1 METANL
7 VLILGVIVFVA
18 VVVWLLTTYRFR
30 GAMIESEQRALVD
43 RTGLQQELTQAQTRL
58 ESFEDLKVRL
68 VRTEATLAET
78 QRESAG
84 FRSRAETAEAGLAT
98 ARTTNTDL
106 VTERDTARAEIV
118 KARGELA
125 SAQTRVRELETVI
138 EKDTKSHQE
147 KLDAL
152 VAAKE
157 EFTIHFTNL
166 ANAMLAEKSET
177 LTKVSDEKI
186 GALLKPLSEKLA
198 EFQAKAQEAQV
209 AEAAKIGAL
218 GEQLK
223 QVTDLNVALT
233 TETTNL
239 TKALRGSSKTQG
251 DWGEL
256 ILETILKAAG
266 LREGIEFDT
275 QVSVQ
280 DDEGA
285 LVRPDVV
292 VNFPSGRKVV
302 IDSKVSLNAWLQYVE
317 AADDAQR
324 ETAAKNLVASID
336 QHMKGLS
343 PKAYQRLYGID
354 SLDFVVMFVPIEGA
368 FALALG
374 TRPNLY
380 EDAWGRNI
388 LFAGPTTILF
398 ALRTIKHLWNQESQ
412 TRNAMEIAKMAGN
425 LYDKFKDFVDDLE
438 KVGARIAQASTAHA
452 AATNKLVSG
461 NGNLIGRAERLK
473 RMGVTPKK
481 SLPDDLVRAS
491 AQDSDETFLLPSP
504 QLEAEDH
511 GLPASEDDLNDDDS
525 DDASA

>member
-18 VVVWLLTTYRFR
+18 VVVGLLASYRTR
-30 GAMIESEQRALVD
+30 SAIIEAEQRALVD
-43 RTGLQQELTQAQTRL
+43 RTGLQQELTQARTRL
-58 ESFEDLKVRL
+58 EAFDDQKSRL
-68 VRTEATLAET
+68 ERIEATLAET

-84 FRSRAETAEAGLAT
+84 FRSRAETAEASLAT
-98 ARTTNTDL
+98 ARTTITDL
-106 VTERDTARAEIV
+106 ATERDTARADTL
-118 KARGELA
+118 KARSDLA

-147 KLDAL
+147 KIDAL

-157 EFTIHFTNL
+157 EFTTHFTNL
-166 ANAMLAEKSET
+166 ANAILAEQSES
-177 LTKVSDEKI
+177 LAKVSDDKI
-186 GALLKPLSEKLA
+186 GALLKPLGEKLA

-239 TKALRGSSKTQG
+239 TKALRGSSKAQG

-275 QVSVQ
+275 QVSVR

-285 LVRPDVV
+285 QVRPDVV

-302 IDSKVSLNAWLQYVE
+302 IDSKVSLNAWVQYAE

-324 ETAAKNLVASID
+324 DAAAKNLVASID

-343 PKAYQRLYGID
+343 PKAYQTLYGIE

-368 FALALG
+368 FGLALG

-412 TRNAMEIAKMAGN
+412 TRNAMEIAKMAAN

-438 KVGARIAQASTAHA
+438 KVGARIAQASAAHA

-481 SLPDDLVRAS
+481 SLPDGLVRAS
-491 AQDSDETFLLPSP
+491 AQDPDETFLLPSP
-504 QLEAEDH
+504 PVEPDDDGQLPH
-511 GLPASEDDLNDDDS
+511 EDDHNDDDS
-525 DDASA
+525 DDAPA

>member
-18 VVVWLLTTYRFR
+18 VVVWLLTTYRSR
-30 GAMIESEQRALVD
+30 GAIIESEQRALVD
-43 RTGLQQELTQAQTRL
+43 RTGLQQELTQARTRL

-68 VRTEATLAET
+68 GRTEATLAET

-118 KARGELA
+118 KARSELA

-157 EFTIHFTNL
+157 EFT
-166 ANAMLAEKSET
+166 
-177 LTKVSDEKI
+177 I

-302 IDSKVSLNAWLQYVE
+302 IDSKVSLNAWLHYVE

-473 RMGVTPKK
+473 VMGVTPKK

-491 AQDSDETFLLPSP
+491 AQDPDETFLLPSP

-511 GLPASEDDLNDDDS
+511 GLPAGEDDLNDDDS